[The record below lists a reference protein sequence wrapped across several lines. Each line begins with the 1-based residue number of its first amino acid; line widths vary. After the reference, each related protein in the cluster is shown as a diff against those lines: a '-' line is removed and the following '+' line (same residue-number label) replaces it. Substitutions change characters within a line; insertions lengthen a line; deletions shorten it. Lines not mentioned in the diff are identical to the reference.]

1 MNDQKFT
8 EESVL
13 KKLLVGA
20 LLLAVWGIVMAIA
33 SDSSVILLDGMFN
46 LISAIMSFFSI
57 EILRLVSG
65 KETREYPLG
74 YFAFESLF
82 VLIKG
87 ASIMILLLM
96 ALYSAIKKLVTGGGE
111 PALGLMTVYVVLAVL
126 GCLVL
131 YILARRGFKKT
142 GSEILE
148 AEKQSWFINMVV
160 SAAIGVAFGVTMLL
174 QQTSLGWIAK
184 YVDQILVIIFSIVFF
199 KDPIILMKNGLKE
212 LLLAAPQREYAAPF
226 ENKILPLKDEL
237 GANNLSLEILK
248 TGRRMWVTVKIDP
261 KEKTINVD
269 EFMKV
274 RQRLKEIAQKVYENT
289 DTEVILA
296 IDLHESVFEQV
307 L

>member
-1 MNDQKFT
+1 M
-8 EESVL
+8 EEGVL

-20 LLLAVWGIVMAIA
+20 LLLAAWGIVMAIA

-226 ENKILPLKDEL
+226 EDKILPLKDEL
-237 GANNLSLEILK
+237 GAKKLSLEILK

-296 IDLHESVFEQV
+296 RV
-307 L
+307 

>member
-1 MNDQKFT
+1 MDDKKVM

-20 LLLAVWGIVMAIA
+20 LLLAVWGIIMAIA

-46 LISAIMSFFSI
+46 LISAVMTFFSM

-65 KETREYPLG
+65 KETREFPLG

-131 YILARRGFKKT
+131 YFVAKRGFKKT

-148 AEKQSWFINMVV
+148 AEKTAWLINMVV

-174 QQTSLGWIAK
+174 QQTSFGWIAR
-184 YVDQILVIIFSIVFF
+184 YVDQILVIIFSIIFF
-199 KDPIILMKNGLKE
+199 KDPIVLMKKGLKE
-212 LLLAAPQREYAAPF
+212 LLLAAPQREFAAPF
-226 ENKILPLKDEL
+226 EDKILPLKDEL
-237 GANNLSLEILK
+237 GADKLTLEILK

-261 KEKTINVD
+261 KEKMIDVD
-269 EFMKV
+269 EFMKM
-274 RQRLKEIAQKVYENT
+274 REKLKELARKVYENT
-289 DTEVILA
+289 DTEVILER
-296 IDLHESVFEQV
+296 I
-307 L
+307 

>member
-1 MNDQKFT
+1 M

-46 LISAIMSFFSI
+46 LITAIMSFFSL
-57 EILRLVSG
+57 EILSLISG

-111 PALGLMTVYVVLAVL
+111 PALGLMMVYVVLAVL

-160 SAAIGVAFGVTMLL
+160 SGAIGIAFGVTMLL
-174 QQTSLGWIAK
+174 QQTALGWIAK
-184 YVDQILVIIFSIVFF
+184 YVDQILVIIFSIIFF
-199 KDPIILMKNGLKE
+199 KDPIILMKKGLKE
-212 LLLAAPQREYAAPF
+212 LLLAAPQREFAAPF
-226 ENKILPLKDEL
+226 EEKILPLKEEL
-237 GANNLSLEILK
+237 GANKLTLEILK
-248 TGRRMWVTVKIDP
+248 TGRRIWLTVKVDP
-261 KEKTINVD
+261 KEATISVD

-274 RQRLKEIAQKVYENT
+274 REKISGIAQKVYENT
-289 DTEVILA
+289 DTEVILERA
-296 IDLHESVFEQV
+296 
-307 L
+307 

>member
-96 ALYSAIKKLVTGGGE
+96 ALYSAVKKLISGGGE

-226 ENKILPLKDEL
+226 EDKILPLKDEL
-237 GANNLSLEILK
+237 GAKKLSLEILK

-261 KEKTINVD
+261 KEATIDVD

-289 DTEVILA
+289 DTEVILERA
-296 IDLHESVFEQV
+296 
-307 L
+307 

>member
-1 MNDQKFT
+1 M
-8 EESVL
+8 EEGVL

-20 LLLAVWGIVMAIA
+20 LLLAAWGIVMAIA

-160 SAAIGVAFGVTMLL
+160 SAAIGIAFGVTMLL
-174 QQTSLGWIAK
+174 QQTSFGWIAK
-184 YVDQILVIIFSIVFF
+184 YVDQILVIIFSIIFF
-199 KDPIILMKNGLKE
+199 KDPIILMKKGLKE
-212 LLLAAPQREYAAPF
+212 LLLAAPQREFAAPF
-226 ENKILPLKDEL
+226 EEKILPLKEEL
-237 GANNLSLEILK
+237 GANKLALEILK
-248 TGRRMWVTVKIDP
+248 TGRRIWLTVKVDP
-261 KEKTINVD
+261 KEATINVD

-274 RQRLKEIAQKVYENT
+274 REKISGIAQKVYENT
-289 DTEVILA
+289 DTEVILERA
-296 IDLHESVFEQV
+296 
-307 L
+307 

>member
-1 MNDQKFT
+1 
-8 EESVL
+8 
-13 KKLLVGA
+13 
-20 LLLAVWGIVMAIA
+20 
-33 SDSSVILLDGMFN
+33 MFN

-160 SAAIGVAFGVTMLL
+160 SGAIGIAFGVTMLL
-174 QQTSLGWIAK
+174 QQTALGWIAK
-184 YVDQILVIIFSIVFF
+184 YVDQILVIIFSIIFF
-199 KDPIILMKNGLKE
+199 KDPIILMKKGLKE
-212 LLLAAPQREYAAPF
+212 LLLAAPQREFAAPF
-226 ENKILPLKDEL
+226 EEKILPLKEEL
-237 GANNLSLEILK
+237 GANKLTLEILK
-248 TGRRMWVTVKIDP
+248 TGRRIWLTVKVDP
-261 KEKTINVD
+261 KEATISVD

-274 RQRLKEIAQKVYENT
+274 REKISGIAQKVYENT
-289 DTEVILA
+289 DTEVILERA
-296 IDLHESVFEQV
+296 
-307 L
+307 